1 MSKVLRELEAAEE
14 EQPKKKVAQVIVSD
28 MYDAE
33 RYVSR
38 SIQRPLL
45 RSQLGLLLTPVTLGV
60 LCYLCL
66 FITYID
72 CPRCLL
78 QCPDRGPIG
87 VLHWM

>member
-14 EQPKKKVAQVIVSD
+14 EQPKEEVAEVIVSVSD

-45 RSQLGLLLTPVTLGV
+45 FHNWDSFWRL
-60 LCYLCL
+60 
-66 FITYID
+66 
-72 CPRCLL
+72 
-78 QCPDRGPIG
+78 
-87 VLHWM
+87 